1 MYVPVCRL
9 LVLLFVSQLQVRPKC
24 VLTAVPLKLLF
35 GGEHLKDGSSAMLA
49 VSTGKPT
56 AVPDLFPEPTV
67 KDQ

>member
-1 MYVPVCRL
+1 MPVCRL

-24 VLTAVPLKLLF
+24 ALTAVRLKLPC
-35 GGEHLKDGSSAMLA
+35 GGEHPKEGSFAMLA

-56 AVPDLFPEPTV
+56 AVPDLSPEPTV